1 MASTILL
8 LQFNNKHLF
17 FVLWQSIPR
26 NIRRPVTLLL
36 DVGIRGQN
44 REVVFHTARIS
55 CVCGLAID
63 GWKHSLIPSLA
74 RAHMRTRKETA

>member
-1 MASTILL
+1 MFIIIMASTILL

-55 CVCGLAID
+55 CVCVALLLMAGN
-63 GWKHSLIPSLA
+63 
-74 RAHMRTRKETA
+74 TR